1 MRLWIIMVELDR
13 LDLILNLLVVP
24 RFTIVLIRMGTI
36 LESGEKMRQPTKE
49 EVVDKLKMILQGKLT
64 REETADWVSE
74 YVMQDE
80 PNISDETVWELLQIV
95 SGVDLKDDPDEYLHV
110 DQDIMDWITKYSD

>member
-1 MRLWIIMVELDR
+1 MVELDR
-13 LDLILNLLVVP
+13 LDLILNLLVVL
-24 RFTIVLIRMGTI
+24 RFTIVLIGMGTI

-95 SGVDLKDDPDEYLHV
+95 SGVDLKDSPDEYLHV
-110 DQDIMDWITKYSD
+110 EQDIIDWINKYSN